1 MSIASLKNRTIRL
14 LASLALL
21 LLVSLASTSSSASTV
36 AVLLQASGGS
46 GGQIS
51 PGQQLVKETREA
63 AGEDKGAFK
72 HSGSVQWISQHTG
85 LSVEAA
91 DWISELINFGVI
103 ALAIIW
109 LSKKYLPAVFRNRNV
124 SIQKA
129 IDEAR
134 KASEDAN
141 RRLAEIEVRLSRLDS
156 EIGTMRSAAEKEA
169 AEEEQRMKAVAE
181 EDARRIVE
189 SVEQE
194 IAALAKTTRRE
205 LTAYAANLAV
215 SLAKKQIQVDAN
227 TDEALVRG
235 FAQQLSNGNERR
247 SKQ

>member
-1 MSIASLKNRTIRL
+1 MN
-14 LASLALL
+14 
-21 LLVSLASTSSSASTV
+21 LASTATGKISLLVFFVFLILSLTPKPTSARRFGI
-36 AVLLQASGGS
+36 LIQASGDS
-46 GGQIS
+46 SAQLS

-72 HSGSVQWISQHTG
+72 HSSSVQWISQHTG
-85 LSVEAA
+85 LSIEAA
-91 DWISELINFGVI
+91 DWLSELINFGVI
-103 ALAIIW
+103 ALAILWI
-109 LSKKYLPAVFRNRNV
+109 SKKYLPGVFRQRNA

-129 IDEAR
+129 MEEAR
-134 KASEDAN
+134 KASDEAN
-141 RRLAEIEVRLSRLDS
+141 RRLADIERRLSRIDS

-169 AEEEQRMKAVAE
+169 SEEEQRIKAAAE

-194 IAALAKTTRRE
+194 IAAVAKNTRHE

-215 SLAKKQIQVDAN
+215 SLAKKQIQVDTN
-227 TDEALVRG
+227 TDEALVRS
-235 FAQQLSNGNERR
+235 FAQQLSNGDERR

>member
-1 MSIASLKNRTIRL
+1 M
-14 LASLALL
+14 SLAPTRSAKIS
-21 LLVSLASTSSSASTV
+21 LLVSFVLLLILSLAATPSSARTF
-36 AVLLQASGGS
+36 AMLLQASGDS
-46 GGQIS
+46 AAQLS

-72 HSGSVQWISQHTG
+72 HSSSVQWISQHTG

-91 DWISELINFGVI
+91 DWLSELINFGVI

-109 LSKKYLPAVFRNRNV
+109 LSKKYLPGVFRQRNA

-129 IDEAR
+129 IEEAR
-134 KASEDAN
+134 KASEEAN
-141 RRLAEIEVRLSRLDS
+141 RRLTDIEARLSRIDS
-156 EIGTMRSAAEKEA
+156 EIGAMRSAAEKEA
-169 AEEEQRMKAVAE
+169 AEEEQRIKAAAA

-194 IAALAKTTRRE
+194 IAAVAKSTRHE

-215 SLAKKQIQVDAN
+215 SLAKKQIQIDAN
-227 TDEALVRG
+227 TDEALVRR
-235 FAQQLSNGNERR
+235 FAQQLSNGDERR